1 MKAVDQPQVI
11 HQNIHQNI
19 HLSIHPPIRTSIHPA
34 VTDHSVFF
42 CIFFLLSFIF
52 LTQPPTGASRNEL
65 LICVQ
70 RCRGLRSRSS
80 SSTSPYVVYKFFNFP
95 DYPTAT
101 VDDSGEPEFNDL
113 KSYSVLMDDDLDRF
127 LKTEGL
133 QFYVFDYKEEQ
144 LDAYLGKTRVPL
156 LSLTQ
161 DQEVSGELY
170 EGFIGIQVKK
180 TLIILSGVAQSYWAR
195 L

>member
-1 MKAVDQPQVI
+1 M
-11 HQNIHQNI
+11 
-19 HLSIHPPIRTSIHPA
+19 
-34 VTDHSVFF
+34 
-42 CIFFLLSFIF
+42 
-52 LTQPPTGASRNEL
+52 
-65 LICVQ
+65 
-70 RCRGLRSRSS
+70 
-80 SSTSPYVVYKFFNFP
+80 
-95 DYPTAT
+95 
-101 VDDSGEPEFNDL
+101 DDSGEPEFNDL

-161 DQEVSGELY
+161 DQEVSGEIY